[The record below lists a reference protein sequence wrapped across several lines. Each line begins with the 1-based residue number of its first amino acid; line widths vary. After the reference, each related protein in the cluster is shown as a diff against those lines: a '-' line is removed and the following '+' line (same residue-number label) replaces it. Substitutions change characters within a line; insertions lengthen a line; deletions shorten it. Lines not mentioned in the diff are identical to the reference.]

1 MTFHLARDSSS
12 SRATKIFYILKE
24 KKKEE
29 LDSDGS
35 AIQRVVSG
43 RRTDRV
49 IRMHW
54 SSHRVQRRPAI
65 IDFLDLEHVTARTTV
80 FFEFAL
86 LVSNSTK
93 KENNKKIKRNRL
105 SHLEHCRD
113 SIVSSLFIYF
123 HETIIY
129 RDIDFGIQID
139 KKNEK
144 NRLRRGDP
152 DLL

>member
-93 KENNKKIKRNRL
+93 KKNNKKIK
-105 SHLEHCRD
+105 E
-113 SIVSSLFIYF
+113 IVSHISNTVETPLSVLSLY
-123 HETIIY
+123 TST
-129 RDIDFGIQID
+129 
-139 KKNEK
+139 
-144 NRLRRGDP
+144 RL
-152 DLL
+152 LYIVT